1 MTTTYSSIHP
11 IHETDP
17 GYVVAWKYKYQF
29 KAGKYSDQVLTY
41 GEAKKRATEL
51 SAQHP
56 DMTFWAEKV
65 QEAFK
70 PH

>member
-1 MTTTYSSIHP
+1 MTASYDSMKPVQDS
-11 IHETDP
+11 DP
-17 GYVVAWKYKYQF
+17 GYVVAWRSKYQF
-29 KAGKYSDQVLTY
+29 EAGKYHDQVMTY
-41 GEAKKRATEL
+41 GEAKKRAEEL
-51 SAQHP
+51 RAQHP